1 MTIPPSPAPVRALTA
16 PVWVLLTLC
25 ILPELVFQLN
35 DHGMVGPARLREM
48 AFSLGSFQSDLV
60 NSRLSRFP
68 GQSFTM
74 FMTYMFL
81 HTGLSHLVVNMIGLL
96 WLWRL
101 VTGTRSAGDAAL
113 FFVMAGVGAAMIFD
127 ILGSPHTAMVG
138 ASGAL
143 FGLLGVY
150 GVDSRLF
157 WSDTRHTRLAQRL
170 LRLVVIAVILIAS
183 DLVSRVATGTSV
195 AWQAH
200 TGGFLTGAFAAM
212 IWPYR

>member
-1 MTIPPSPAPVRALTA
+1 MTPSPSPAPLRALTA
-16 PVWVLLTLC
+16 PVWVLLVLC

-35 DHGMVGPARLREM
+35 DLGLLWPAGLREV
-48 AFSLGSFQSDLV
+48 AFSAGSFQSDLV
-60 NSRLSRFP
+60 SGGRSLFA
-68 GQSFTM
+68 GQPFTM
-74 FMTYMFL
+74 FLTYMFL
-81 HTGLSHLVVNMIGLL
+81 HTGLSHLVVNMAGLI

-101 VTGTRSAGDAAL
+101 VAESRPAGDAAL
-113 FFVMAGVGAAMIFD
+113 FFVMSSIGAAMAFD
-127 ILGSPHTAMVG
+127 ILGGPHTAMVG

-157 WSDTRHTRLAQRL
+157 WTDPRHTGLAQRL
-170 LRLVVIAVILIAS
+170 SRLVVIAGILIAS
-183 DLVSRVATGTSV
+183 DLVSRVATGTNV

-212 IWPYR
+212 IWPHR